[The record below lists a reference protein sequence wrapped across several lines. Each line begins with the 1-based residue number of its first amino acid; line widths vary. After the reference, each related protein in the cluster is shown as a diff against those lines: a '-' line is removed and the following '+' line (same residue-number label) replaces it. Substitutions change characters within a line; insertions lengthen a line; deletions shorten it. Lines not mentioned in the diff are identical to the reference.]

1 MAAVFR
7 ELTLVENSA
16 PLDILPVHGSAVLSA
31 ALIAEIRE
39 ITSEDEAQGFFV
51 AIGRRIAAR
60 LSMDG
65 AENAQDIAARINGFW
80 DEMGWGEAV
89 LQFDDEGVDILHRN
103 LSPRSGL
110 NDDHGSETM
119 SYVLQGAYD
128 SWFRNLGSGPRL
140 RTRVTQLSEG
150 TIELRHGL

>member
-1 MAAVFR
+1 MAAIFR
-7 ELTLVENSA
+7 ELTLVENSP
-16 PLDILPVHGSAVLSA
+16 PLDILPVYGSAVLSA
-31 ALIAEIRE
+31 ALIAKIRE

-103 LSPRSGL
+103 LSQRSGL
-110 NDDHGSETM
+110 DDHGSETM
-119 SYVLQGAYD
+119 GHVLQGAYD
-128 SWFRNLGSGPRL
+128 SWFRSLGSGPRL